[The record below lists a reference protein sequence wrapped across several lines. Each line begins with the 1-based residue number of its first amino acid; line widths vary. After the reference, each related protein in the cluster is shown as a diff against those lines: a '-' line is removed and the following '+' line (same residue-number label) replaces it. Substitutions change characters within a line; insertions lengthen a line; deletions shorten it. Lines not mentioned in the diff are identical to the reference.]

1 VRINGKVCVI
11 EALTTKTTTMTFV
24 TKSILKKNDE
34 KGRGEFSTLEVV
46 TTVTKTTKTMLTI
59 TTKTKTKK

>member
-1 VRINGKVCVI
+1 
-11 EALTTKTTTMTFV
+11 MTFV
-24 TKSILKKNDE
+24 TKSILKKNDK
-34 KGRGEFSTLEVV
+34 KGRGKLSTLEVV

>member
-1 VRINGKVCVI
+1 
-11 EALTTKTTTMTFV
+11 MTFV
-24 TKSILKKNDE
+24 TKSILKKNDK
-34 KGRGEFSTLEVV
+34 KGRGELSTLEVV